1 MAQLQPFINLQPFSR
16 LESDNFNQFENQ
28 LRSCIG
34 LAGVHEA
41 NRHLYL
47 HLHLKGTA
55 LSFFDQLPEATR
67 QNFDE
72 ALTSLRNRYVNPD
85 RLESHKLKFT
95 TRKYSA
101 SKESVQ
107 DFLTELQRMANLAF
121 PDTVARAAADGNPAV
136 AAENR
141 ANKRNRRVKEAF
153 INGLPYKLKKDLL
166 TLPETNTVED
176 LCERAA
182 RRVMIDQQYPEDDG
196 GSAFNELSSS
206 QVDTLLASLAEIQK
220 TQTAMRNENAK
231 LAAEVKTLQNA
242 HQNPTGQ
249 QSRSGHHQQQ
259 QGNNQPQWR
268 NWNSTPPDWYTQH
281 WLQQPQQQQ
290 QQQGENNW
298 TTYNQRLC
306 NYCKM
311 KGHTIQYCRKRPRSK
326 RDQQVPFDR
335 QPKN

>member
-1 MAQLQPFINLQPFSR
+1 MAQLQPFINLQPFSG
-16 LESDNFNQFENQ
+16 LESDNFNQFENP

-34 LAGVHEA
+34 LAGVEEA

-95 TRKYSA
+95 TRKYNA
-101 SKESVQ
+101 SKETVH

-121 PDTVARAAADGNPAV
+121 PDIVARAAADGNPAV
-136 AAENR
+136 AAENC
-141 ANKRNRRVKEAF
+141 ANERNRRVKEAF
-153 INGLPYKLKKDLL
+153 INGLPNKLKKYLL

-231 LAAEVKTLQNA
+231 LAAEVKYLQNA

-249 QSRSGHHQQQ
+249 QSWSGHHQQQ
-259 QGNNQPQWR
+259 PGNNQPQWW

-290 QQQGENNW
+290 QQGENNW
-298 TTYNQRLC
+298 TTYNQRFC

-311 KGHTIQYCRKRPRSK
+311 KGHTIQYCRKRPPPK